1 MKKLVLAT
9 AVAALSVTAAQAA
22 PTVYGKVFLT
32 LDLKDGDTDVTTVD
46 HNTGKSTT
54 KSEDW
59 SDWSSEETRSQLN
72 SNSSRIGIRGSEAL
86 TANTDVVYQ
95 LEYRVDVDAKDG
107 RNFESRDTY
116 LGLSNKQYGTLLAG
130 RLSAIDGRVDYA
142 NVTQGGVM
150 GGDNVL
156 ASFDSPRANNTFAYV
171 APTYND
177 VTVSAMYVMDE
188 FTGKEFDANG
198 KRLNNDSPYTLGREA
213 FGLAAQYEPNAP
225 YRAGVS
231 YIQAGDA
238 IKAVRLSGAY
248 DLSPTYTIGALYQ
261 NTDRDDTDDN
271 ENAFTLSV
279 SHKVAQTPWTTYGQ
293 VDLVDNLKG
302 AKDSEAQRVV
312 IGGKY
317 AYNRATTGHIYG
329 AYLNKE
335 VSKFDSTANTTETT
349 ETSGFGIGAG
359 LEYKF

>member
-32 LDLKDGDTDVTTVD
+32 LDLNEGDTDVSLV
-46 HNTGKSTT
+46 NNATGESYAE
-54 KSEDW
+54 SVDW
-59 SDWSSEETRSQLN
+59 SGDATRSKLN
-72 SNSSRIGIRGSEAL
+72 SNASRIGIRGSEPL

-95 LEYRVDVDAKDG
+95 LEYRVEVDDDSTQFK
-107 RNFESRDTY
+107 SRDTY

-130 RLSAIDGRVDYA
+130 RLTSIDERVDYA

-156 ASFDSPRANNTFAYV
+156 ASFDAKRANNAFAYV

-188 FTGKEFDANG
+188 YDFVNTKIGPDDAVEVD
-198 KRLNNDSPYTLGREA
+198 RDI

-238 IKAVRLSGAY
+238 LKAVRLSGAY
-248 DLSPTYTIGALYQ
+248 DLSPATTVGALYQ
-261 NTDRDDTDDN
+261 NTDYDSDDN
-271 ENAFTLSV
+271 ENAFTLSA
-279 SHKVAQTPWTTYGQ
+279 SHKVAQTPWTAYGQ
-293 VDLVDNLKG
+293 VDLVDNYFG
-302 AKDSEAQRVV
+302 VKDAEKQRLAV
-312 IGGKY
+312 GGKY
-317 AYNRATTGHIYG
+317 AFNRATTGHVYG
-329 AYLNKE
+329 AYLNE
-335 VSKFDSTANTTETT
+335 ELSANDGSYTATIEA
-349 ETSGFGIGAG
+349 SGFGVGAG

>member
-32 LDLKDGDTDVTTVD
+32 LDLKDGDEDVTEVNHT
-46 HNTGKSTT
+46 TGKSTT
-54 KSEDW
+54 TSEDW
-59 SDWSSEETRSQLN
+59 SKDETRSQLN
-72 SNSSRIGIRGSEAL
+72 SNASRIGIRGSEAL
-86 TANTDVVYQ
+86 TANTDLVYQ
-95 LEYRVDVDAKDG
+95 LEYGVKVDDNTKEEQ
-107 RNFESRDTY
+107 FKSRDTY
-116 LGLSNKQYGTLLAG
+116 LGLANKQYGTLLAG
-130 RLSAIDGRVDYA
+130 RLTAIDDRVNYA

-156 ASFDSPRANNTFAYV
+156 ASFDAPRANNTFAYV

-188 FTGKEFDANG
+188 YDFVNTKIGPDDAVEVD
-198 KRLNNDSPYTLGREA
+198 RDI

-231 YIQAGDA
+231 YIQAGDF
-238 IKAVRLSGAY
+238 KAARISGAY

-261 NTDRDDTDDN
+261 NTDYDSDDN

-293 VDLVDNLKG
+293 VDLVDNLYG

-335 VSKFDSTANTTETT
+335 YSEVNSTAKTTTTT

>member
-22 PTVYGKVFLT
+22 PTIYGKVFLT
-32 LDLKDGDTDVTTVD
+32 LDLKDGDEDVTVVD

-54 KSEDW
+54 TSEDW
-59 SDWSSEETRSQLN
+59 SKDETRSQLN
-72 SNSSRIGIRGSEAL
+72 SNASRIGIRGSEAL
-86 TANTDVVYQ
+86 TANTDLVYQ
-95 LEYRVDVDAKDG
+95 LEYGVKVDDNTKEEQ
-107 RNFESRDTY
+107 FKSRDTY
-116 LGLSNKQYGTLLAG
+116 LGLANKQYGTLLAG
-130 RLSAIDGRVDYA
+130 RLTSIDGRVDYA

-156 ASFDSPRANNTFAYV
+156 ASFDAPRANNTFAYV

-188 FTGKEFDANG
+188 YDFVNTKIGPEGAVKVD
-198 KRLNNDSPYTLGREA
+198 RDI

-238 IKAVRLSGAY
+238 LKAVRLSGAY

-261 NTDRDDTDDN
+261 NTDYDSGDK

-293 VDLVDNLKG
+293 VDLVDNLNG
-302 AKDSEAQRVV
+302 EKDSEAQRVV

-335 VSKFDSTANTTETT
+335 VSKFDSTANKTKTT
-349 ETSGFGIGAG
+349 ETSGFGVGAG

>member
-32 LDLKDGDTDVTTVD
+32 LDLKDGDTDVTVVNHT
-46 HNTGKSTT
+46 TGKSTT
-54 KSEDW
+54 TSE
-59 SDWSSEETRSQLN
+59 DWSSEETRSQLN
-72 SNSSRIGIRGSEAL
+72 SNASRIGFRGSEAL

-95 LEYRVDVDAKDG
+95 LEYGVKVDDNTKEEQ
-107 RNFESRDTY
+107 FKSRDTY
-116 LGLSNKQYGTLLAG
+116 LGLANKQYGTLLAG
-130 RLSAIDGRVDYA
+130 RLKAIDGRVDYA
-142 NVTQGGVM
+142 NVTEGGVM

-156 ASFDSPRANNTFAYV
+156 ASFDAPRANNTFAYV

-188 FTGKEFDANG
+188 NNSTTDTFD
-198 KRLNNDSPYTLGREA
+198 RDA
-213 FGLAAQYEPNAP
+213 FGVAVQYEPNAP

-231 YIQAGDA
+231 YIQAGDFK
-238 IKAVRLSGAY
+238 KAARISGAY
-248 DLSPTYTIGALYQ
+248 DLSAATTVGALYQ
-261 NTDRDDTDDN
+261 NTDFGGDDN
-271 ENAFTLSV
+271 ENAFTLSA
-279 SHKVAQTPWTTYGQ
+279 SHKVAQTPWTAYGQ
-293 VDLVDNLKG
+293 VDLVDNANGLADAEK
-302 AKDSEAQRVV
+302 QRFVL
-312 IGGKY
+312 GGKY

-335 VSKFDSTANTTETT
+335 YSEFNSTANTTKTT
-349 ETSGFGIGAG
+349 ETSGFGVGAG